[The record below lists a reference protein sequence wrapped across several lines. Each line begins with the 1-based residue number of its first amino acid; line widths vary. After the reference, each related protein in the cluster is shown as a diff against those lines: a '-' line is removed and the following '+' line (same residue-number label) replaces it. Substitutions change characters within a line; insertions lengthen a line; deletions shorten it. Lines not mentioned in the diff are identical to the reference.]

1 MKRTSS
7 QAALDNVSFSA
18 SSSTDSLTLPGGDP
32 AAGSSSDAAAAAPR
46 PILRIPKRPRLL
58 GSPFDL
64 SKRIESRRVP
74 GAPRI
79 RRTANS
85 SDYSLQE
92 EDEDDDEDDHSMLRA
107 SDLSSSVGSSMSMSS
122 GGGPQRSGLP
132 MGDIFSPRRRGGGVE
147 APARLS
153 YAGRP
158 RPFNAG
164 WLLSPEDA

>member
-32 AAGSSSDAAAAAPR
+32 AAGSSSDAAAPR

-92 EDEDDDEDDHSMLRA
+92 EDEDEDEDDHSMLRA
-107 SDLSSSVGSSMSMSS
+107 SDLSSSVSSSMSS
-122 GGGPQRSGLP
+122 GGPQRSGLP

-158 RPFNAG
+158 RSFNAG

>member
-1 MKRTSS
+1 MKRTST
-7 QAALDNVSFSA
+7 QAALDNVPYSA
-18 SSSTDSLTLPGGDP
+18 SSSTDSLILPGGDP
-32 AAGSSSDAAAAAPR
+32 AAGSSSDATAAAPR

-64 SKRIESRRVP
+64 SKRLESRCVP

-79 RRTANS
+79 RRTAHS

-92 EDEDDDEDDHSMLRA
+92 DDDEDEHSMLRA

-122 GGGPQRSGLP
+122 GGSGGPQRSGLP